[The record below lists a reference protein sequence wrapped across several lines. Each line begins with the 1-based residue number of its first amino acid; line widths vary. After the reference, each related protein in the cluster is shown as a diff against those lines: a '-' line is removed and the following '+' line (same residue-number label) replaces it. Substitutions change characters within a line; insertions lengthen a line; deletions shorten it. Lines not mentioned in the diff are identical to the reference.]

1 MARVILNHN
10 KKYIIDESAIQLYG
24 RINKKEDRF
33 LTLKDENK
41 TVGIAIEQIKSFIVV
56 KDEIYINGDFEL

>member
-1 MARVILNHN
+1 MARVILNHDR
-10 KKYIIDESAIQLYG
+10 KYVRDESPIQLCG

-33 LTLKDENK
+33 LILKDENK
-41 TVGIAIEQIKSFIVV
+41 MVGIAIEQIKSFIVV

>member
-1 MARVILNHN
+1 MTRVILNHN

-33 LTLKDENK
+33 LILKDENK

>member
-1 MARVILNHN
+1 MARVILNHDR
-10 KKYIIDESAIQLYG
+10 KCVIDESAIQLYG

-33 LTLKDENK
+33 LILKDENK

>member
-1 MARVILNHN
+1 MARVILNHDR
-10 KKYIIDESAIQLYG
+10 KYVIDESAIQLYG

>member
-1 MARVILNHN
+1 MGDFING
-10 KKYIIDESAIQLYG
+10 IQLYG

-33 LTLKDENK
+33 LILKDENK

>member
-1 MARVILNHN
+1 MVRVILNHDR
-10 KKYIIDESAIQLYG
+10 KYVIDESAIQLYG

-33 LTLKDENK
+33 LILKDENK
-41 TVGIAIEQIKSFIVV
+41 TVGISIEQIKSFIVV

>member
-1 MARVILNHN
+1 MARVILNHDR
-10 KKYIIDESAIQLYG
+10 KYVGDESAIQLYG

-33 LTLKDENK
+33 LILNDENK